1 MTKNMFDKLAQL
13 TFLDASFNES
23 SLIQERKISD
33 DEKCR
38 ELLISMSDAISVGLT
53 KAKKNK
59 SFDIRFRIDRPKP
72 ISKFQYW
79 KMARKAWKK
88 LPEINRKSEVE
99 YENKIFSYIIAWF
112 ITIICLAL
120 FSIFYLHTSAL
131 GVFLTLLIYS
141 LIFKLNFTIQTVFHM
156 HNKDYVL
163 WSIEPEVLV
172 GDDTPF
178 VDVVLKESILET
190 PKKGYIWSKRT
201 RKSEIT
207 SVRPKWLTPELLQA
221 HIEKYI
227 DQQEQLITPK
237 LPHDVWIQMIEDFT
251 KKP

>member
-1 MTKNMFDKLAQL
+1 MFDKLAQL

-59 SFDIRFRIDRPKP
+59 NFDIRFRIDRPKP

-79 KMARKAWKK
+79 KMARKTW
-88 LPEINRKSEVE
+88 LNLSKSKPQYAECLD
-99 YENKIFSYIIAWF
+99 KIFSYIIAWF
-112 ITIICLAL
+112 FTTVFLAL